1 MEELLEKCGITQE
14 TPVFTPITNGLNI
27 GVTLNNILTNS
38 DKPFYCMS
46 QFYLLFEYMME
57 DTPKKSTSFEIDNSL
72 KYLRNVIQY
81 ISQKYSEPIRIGE
94 IAKHCGLD
102 RSYLSKLFKN
112 ATDMTPQ
119 EYLLS
124 FRMNKA
130 KELLKDSSISVQNVA
145 YSVGYNDPFS
155 FSKFFKRE
163 TGLSPSEYRK
173 KNL

>member
-1 MEELLEKCGITQE
+1 MLISTRGRYALRVLVDLAEQNT
-14 TPVFTPITNGLNI
+14 
-27 GVTLNNILTNS
+27 S
-38 DKPFYCMS
+38 
-46 QFYLLFEYMME
+46 EYI
-57 DTPKKSTSFEIDNSL
+57 PLKEIAA
-72 KYLRNVIQY
+72 RQH
-81 ISQKYSEPIRIGE
+81 ISQKYSEPIRISE